1 MSVPVQSQ
9 TVKLEADITP
19 GLYER
24 LKQATE
30 IQGCTMSD
38 FVVSAVQD
46 AVRKTIEHTEVIH
59 LSPEAQRCFIEAL
72 LSPPEPGEAL
82 KRAFVLDDQL
92 LRDE

>member
-1 MSVPVQSQ
+1 MSAQIQSQ
-9 TVKLEADITP
+9 SVKLEADITP
-19 GLYER
+19 ALYEK

-30 IQGCTMSD
+30 IQGCTLTD

-46 AVRKTIEHTEVIH
+46 AVHRAIHTEILH
-59 LSPEAQRCFIEAL
+59 LSPEAQQCFVEAL

-82 KRAFVLDDQL
+82 KRAFALNDQL

>member
-1 MSVPVQSQ
+1 MSVHTQAQS
-9 TVKLEADITP
+9 VKLEADITP
-19 GLYER
+19 ALYEK

-30 IQGCTMSD
+30 IQGCTLTD

-46 AVRKTIEHTEVIH
+46 AVHRAIEHTETIH
-59 LSPEAQRCFIEAL
+59 LSPEAQKCFVDAL

-82 KRAFVLDDQL
+82 KRAFVLNDQL

>member
-1 MSVPVQSQ
+1 MSGQTQPQ
-9 TVKLEADITP
+9 TVRLEANITP
-19 GLYER
+19 ALYER

-30 IQGCTMSD
+30 IQGCTMTD

-46 AVRKTIEHTEVIH
+46 AVHRAIEHAEVIH
-59 LSPEAQRCFIEAL
+59 LSPEAQKCFVEAL

-82 KRAFVLDDQL
+82 KRAFVLNNQL

>member
-1 MSVPVQSQ
+1 MSVQIQLQ

-38 FVVSAVQD
+38 FVISAVQE
-46 AVRKTIEHTEVIH
+46 AVHRAIEHTEIIH
-59 LSPEAQRCFIEAL
+59 LSPEAQRCFVDAL
-72 LSPPEPGEAL
+72 LSPPEPGAAL
-82 KRAFVLDDQL
+82 KQAFVLNDQL